1 MLDQTVACFM
11 GIREGNDQF
20 VLILK
25 LKVNEG
31 QSYFFE

>member
-25 LKVNEG
+25 DVFTRY
-31 QSYFFE
+31 SSAT